1 MCGRINQVDW
11 EQPGTMAD
19 IFLSYSRADRPVA
32 QTMAEALEAEGFSVW
47 WDKILR
53 AGQTYDEVTETMLRD
68 AQVVIVLWSE
78 TSVQSKWVRAE
89 ATLGQRKCEL
99 VPVMIED
106 AERPIMFE
114 LIQTADLIGWSGD
127 RGEPRWTEFVAD
139 VLRSLEKARAGS
151 GTEAVPVA
159 PAAKPAKQPKPKPP
173 VAAAP
178 PKAEGTKPSAKK
190 KSYGLVPILLGGLIV
205 VGGGAWYGLQVMN
218 DDGVLSTTETAQ
230 VSKDSAPNCDVCPE
244 MVLMAGGTSLL
255 GSLDDE
261 RGRSG
266 NEGPQVEVSL
276 ASFWIGKTEI
286 SRAEWQVCVEDGAC
300 RPAQGS
306 GEDGHPVTGVS
317 WSDASSYAQWLSEKS
332 EHTFRLPSEAEWE
345 YAARAGTETLFWW
358 GNTYPGPGVAQGEP
372 RAVSALPANGFSV
385 SGMLGNVREWVADC
399 YVNTHAGAPTDGSA
413 VSSGDCGRRVVK
425 GGSFRLDASEHR
437 PANRAR
443 YQQSVRDRSL
453 GFRVVADKK

>member
-1 MCGRINQVDW
+1 
-11 EQPGTMAD
+11 MAD

-32 QTMAEALEAEGFSVW
+32 QTVAEALEAEGFSVW

-127 RGEPRWTEFVAD
+127 RSETRWTEFVAD
-139 VLRSLEKARAGS
+139 VQRSLEKARAG
-151 GTEAVPVA
+151 GGEEPAAAAPV
-159 PAAKPAKQPKPKPP
+159 AKPAKKEKSKAQ
-173 VAAAP
+173 AAP
-178 PKAEGTKPSAKK
+178 PAPAHAEAPKAPKKK
-190 KSYGLVPILLGGLIV
+190 KSSGLAPLLLAGLVLA
-205 VGGGAWYGLQVMN
+205 GGGAWYGMQVMN
-218 DDGVLSTTETAQ
+218 GDGAQSTTKTTIVAETPGP
-230 VSKDSAPNCDVCPE
+230 DCDVCPE
-244 MVLMAGGTSLL
+244 MVRMAGGTSLL

-266 NEGPQVEVSL
+266 NEGPQVEVSI
-276 ASFWIGKTEI
+276 APFWMGKAEI
-286 SRAEWQVCVEDGAC
+286 SRAEWQVCVDDGAC
-300 RPAQGS
+300 RPAQGG
-306 GEDGHPVTGVS
+306 GEDGHPVTGIS
-317 WSDASSYAQWLSEKS
+317 WTDASGYADWLSEKS
-332 EHTFRLPSEAEWE
+332 DYTFRLPSEAEWE

-358 GNTYPGPGVAQGEP
+358 GNTYPGPGVVQGEP
-372 RAVSALPANGFSV
+372 RPLSALPENGFGV
-385 SGMLGNVREWVADC
+385 AGMLGNVREWVADC
-399 YVNTHAGAPTDGSA
+399 YVNTHAGAPTNGAA

-425 GGSFRLDASEHR
+425 GGSFRLEAGEHR

-453 GFRVVADKK
+453 GFRVVAEAP